1 MNFNVHIYILTFA
14 SLLQIRTMVNNVANE
29 MEVYELLLSKLI
41 IDMLQNSNKDPK
53 KPKVKKMYYSSK
65 A

>member
-1 MNFNVHIYILTFA
+1 MA
-14 SLLQIRTMVNNVANE
+14 NNVANE

-41 IDMLQNSNKDPK
+41 INILQNSNKDLE
-53 KPKVKKMYYSSK
+53 KPKVKRMYYLTK